1 MDDNAIK
8 DVRNLF
14 RLKKETNDTT
24 IKYMRNLF
32 RLKKE
37 NEVIKD
43 STIRDV
49 RNLFS
54 HEKEENYYKPVRAVN
69 FCSNNLIEYESNGDG
84 IKFYQLKNF

>member
-24 IKYMRNLF
+24 IKDMRNLF

-43 STIRDV
+43 RTIRDEIFLV
-49 RNLFS
+49 MKKKKIITN
-54 HEKEENYYKPVRAVN
+54 
-69 FCSNNLIEYESNGDG
+69 
-84 IKFYQLKNF
+84 Q

>member
-24 IKYMRNLF
+24 IKDMRNLF

-37 NEVIKD
+37 TEAIIIKD
-43 STIRDV
+43 I
-49 RNLFS
+49 RNLFE
-54 HEKEENYYKPVRAVN
+54 HEEGDYYKSVRIGN
-69 FCSNNLIEYESNGDG
+69 LGSNNRIE
-84 IKFYQLKNF
+84 